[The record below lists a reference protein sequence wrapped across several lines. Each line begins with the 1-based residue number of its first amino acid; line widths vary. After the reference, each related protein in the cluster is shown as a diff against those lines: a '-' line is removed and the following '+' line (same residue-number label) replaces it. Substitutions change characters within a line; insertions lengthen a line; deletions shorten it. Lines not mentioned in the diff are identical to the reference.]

1 MSKKIILFPLT
12 VVIVAVFY
20 FSWLS
25 DSSLETET
33 YLPRWLLNWSNE
45 YYNLRTAIP
54 FVALGFLLEIFTNR
68 KKSYDTN
75 SNKNL
80 SFMRNLGIAAV
91 IALIAEGGQFLLTNR
106 NPDIMDIYFAI
117 VGSLLGGLGYNF
129 LSVVMN
135 FKKVTNEE

>member
-12 VVIVAVFY
+12 VVIASVFY